1 MDKIL
6 IVDDDKDILLI
17 LSDLLEMEGYEPV
30 VADTG
35 KDAVL
40 KMGEFSPEM
49 VLLDVRLPG
58 MNGLQV
64 LKKIKDIDRCTAV
77 IMLTGHADIQ
87 DAVQAIKMGAF
98 NYVTKPFKDTEI
110 VQNVR
115 DALKSYHLGKK
126 KNLPPLSQREIEV
139 LKWLRNGKS
148 SWDVSVILG
157 ISERTV
163 NFHINNVMKKLEAVT
178 RTQAVATAI
187 ENELIDID

>member
-6 IVDDDKDILLI
+6 IVDDDKDMLLI
-17 LSDLLEMEGYEPV
+17 LSDLLEMEGFEAV

-35 KDAVL
+35 KEAVR
-40 KMGEFSPEM
+40 KMGAHSPDM

-58 MNGLQV
+58 TNGLEV
-64 LKKIKDIDRCTAV
+64 LKEIKKIDRNAAV
-77 IMLTGHADIQ
+77 IMLTGYGDIQ

-98 NYVTKPFKDTEI
+98 DYITKPFKNNDI
-110 VQNVR
+110 VENVK
-115 DALKSYHLGKK
+115 DALKSYHIGKK
-126 KNLPPLSQREIEV
+126 KNLPPLSMREREV
-139 LKWLRNGKS
+139 LKWLKSGKS
-148 SWDVSVILG
+148 SWDISVILG

-187 ENELIDID
+187 ENELIDVE